1 MGRLIRGAWTID
13 NAPPAEPPTA
23 LRNWIT
29 PDGSPGPSGRGG
41 FRAEPGRYRLYVS
54 YACPWAHRTLIGR
67 ALKGLRDMVAVS
79 VVHWLMRDDGWTF
92 SPDPD
97 GLVGDPLHGARFLRE
112 LYQRSEPAFT
122 GRVTVPVL
130 WDEATS
136 RIVSTQSADILR
148 MFNSAFDD
156 LGATPLDLYPAP
168 LRAEIDALNARIFET
183 VNHGV
188 YRAGFATD
196 QATHETAVRA
206 LFGTLDWLEARLAT
220 SRFLLGDAPTE
231 ADWRLL
237 PTLIRFD
244 LVYHG
249 HFKCNLRRIV
259 DHPNLWAYARDLY
272 QWPGI
277 AATVRF
283 DHAKRHY
290 YESHRH
296 INPTGIVPLGPA
308 QDWAAAHHRAGLGRT
323 A

>member
-1 MGRLIRGAWTID
+1 MI
-13 NAPPAEPPTA
+13 P
-23 LRNWIT
+23 
-29 PDGSPGPSGRGG
+29 
-41 FRAEPGRYRLYVS
+41 
-54 YACPWAHRTLIGR
+54 
-67 ALKGLRDMVAVS
+67 VS
-79 VVHWLMRDDGWTF
+79 VVHWRTLEDGWTF
-92 SPDPD
+92 EPDPE
-97 GLVGDPLHGARFLRE
+97 GLVGDPLHASRFLRD
-112 LYQRSEPAFT
+112 LYLRSGPGFT

-136 RIVSTQSADILR
+136 RIVSTESADILR
-148 MFNSAFDD
+148 MFNSAFDGV
-156 LGATPLDLYPAP
+156 GARPLDLYPAP
-168 LRAEIDALNARIFET
+168 LRAEIDALNERIFAT
-183 VNHGV
+183 VNRGV

-206 LFGTLDWLEARLAT
+206 LFDTLDWLEARLGE
-220 SRFLLGDAPTE
+220 SRFLLGDQPTE

-237 PTLIRFD
+237 PTLVRFD

-259 DHPNLWAYARDLY
+259 DYPNLWAYARDLF

-296 INPTGIVPLGPA
+296 INPTGLVPLGPA
-308 QDWAAAHHRAGLGRT
+308 LDWHAPHGRGPAA
-323 A
+323 